1 MSEMSMGEIV
11 KNNVSG
17 SVGVGIY
24 CGDHSM
30 CEVNQNVIVGTRSDH
45 TGNEATA
52 GVGIVVNFYA
62 EAELDRNVLVG
73 NARPVALF
81 AQSRLSRDAG

>member
-1 MSEMSMGEIV
+1 
-11 KNNVSG
+11 
-17 SVGVGIY
+17 
-24 CGDHSM
+24 M
-30 CEVNQNVIVGTRSDH
+30 CEVSQNAVAGTRSDH

-73 NARPVALF
+73 NAQALALF
-81 AQSRLSRDAG
+81 AQSRLSRDDG